1 VQNRRQAATIGAL
14 NESKKVEMNRIDEVL
29 ISLRR
34 VTRAI
39 DLHSKHLMKTA
50 GLTAPQMLILQT
62 LRDQGDAII
71 SDVANQISL
80 SQATVTSILDRLE
93 KRGLVMRERSQQ
105 DKRKVF
111 ACLTDAGN
119 ELIRNAPMPL
129 QDYFIRQFSDL
140 QDWEQTQIISALQ
153 RVAHMMDAQHIDA
166 APLLDVGAI
175 DRQSEDESRVFGFDR
190 EEG

>member
-1 VQNRRQAATIGAL
+1 
-14 NESKKVEMNRIDEVL
+14 MNRIDEVL

-93 KRGLVMRERSQQ
+93 KRGLVMRERSRQ

-111 ACLTDAGN
+111 ACLTEAGN
-119 ELIRNAPMPL
+119 DLIRNAPMPL

-175 DRQSEDESRVFGFDR
+175 DRQSGDEGRGFDFDEDES
-190 EEG
+190 

>member
-1 VQNRRQAATIGAL
+1 
-14 NESKKVEMNRIDEVL
+14 MNRIDEVL

-93 KRGLVMRERSQQ
+93 KRGLVMRERSRQ

-111 ACLTDAGN
+111 ACLTEAGN
-119 ELIRNAPMPL
+119 DLIRNAPMPL

-175 DRQSEDESRVFGFDR
+175 DRQSGDEGRGFDFDDDES
-190 EEG
+190 

>member
-1 VQNRRQAATIGAL
+1 
-14 NESKKVEMNRIDEVL
+14 MNRIDEVL

-71 SDVANQISL
+71 SDVANHINL

-105 DKRKVF
+105 DKRKVY
-111 ACLTDAGN
+111 ACLTDAGS

-140 QDWEQTQIISALQ
+140 QDWEQTHIISALQ

-175 DRQSEDESRVFGFDR
+175 DRQSEDESRTFGFDPS
-190 EEG
+190 ED

>member
-1 VQNRRQAATIGAL
+1 VL
-14 NESKKVEMNRIDEVL
+14 KKSKKIEMNRIDEVL

-93 KRGLVMRERSQQ
+93 KRGLVMRERSRQ

-111 ACLTDAGN
+111 ACLTEAGN
-119 ELIRNAPMPL
+119 DLIRNAPMPL

-175 DRQSEDESRVFGFDR
+175 DRQSGDEGRGFDFDEDES
-190 EEG
+190 

>member
-1 VQNRRQAATIGAL
+1 
-14 NESKKVEMNRIDEVL
+14 MNRIDEVL

-71 SDVANQISL
+71 SDVAHQISL

-105 DKRKVF
+105 DKRKVY

-119 ELIRNAPMPL
+119 DLIRNAPMPL

-175 DRQSEDESRVFGFDR
+175 DRQSEEENRTFGFDNK
-190 EEG
+190 EA

>member
-1 VQNRRQAATIGAL
+1 
-14 NESKKVEMNRIDEVL
+14 MNRIDEVL

-71 SDVANQISL
+71 SDVANHINL

-105 DKRKVF
+105 DKRKVY
-111 ACLTDAGN
+111 ACLTDAGS

-140 QDWEQTQIISALQ
+140 QDWEQTHIISALQ

-166 APLLDVGAI
+166 APLLDVVAI
-175 DRQSEDESRVFGFDR
+175 DRQSEDENRTFGFEHSED
-190 EEG
+190 

>member
-1 VQNRRQAATIGAL
+1 
-14 NESKKVEMNRIDEVL
+14 MDEVL

-93 KRGLVMRERSQQ
+93 KRGLVMRERSRQ

-111 ACLTDAGN
+111 ACLTEAGN
-119 ELIRNAPMPL
+119 DLIRNAPMPL

-175 DRQSEDESRVFGFDR
+175 DRQSGDEGRGFGFDDDSS
-190 EEG
+190 

>member
-1 VQNRRQAATIGAL
+1 
-14 NESKKVEMNRIDEVL
+14 MNRIDEVL

-71 SDVANQISL
+71 SDVAHQISL

-105 DKRKVF
+105 DKRKVY

-175 DRQSEDESRVFGFDR
+175 DRQSEEENRTFGFDNK
-190 EEG
+190 EV

>member
-1 VQNRRQAATIGAL
+1 
-14 NESKKVEMNRIDEVL
+14 MNRIDEVL

-71 SDVANQISL
+71 SDVAHQISL

-105 DKRKVF
+105 DKRKVY

-119 ELIRNAPMPL
+119 NLIRNAPMPL

-153 RVAHMMDAQHIDA
+153 RVAHMMDAQHIEA

-175 DRQSEDESRVFGFDR
+175 DRQSEEENRTFGFSSK
-190 EEG
+190 EV

>member
-1 VQNRRQAATIGAL
+1 
-14 NESKKVEMNRIDEVL
+14 
-29 ISLRR
+29 
-34 VTRAI
+34 
-39 DLHSKHLMKTA
+39 MKTA

-93 KRGLVMRERSQQ
+93 KRGLVMRERSRQ

-111 ACLTDAGN
+111 ACLTEAGN
-119 ELIRNAPMPL
+119 DLIRNAPMPL

-175 DRQSEDESRVFGFDR
+175 DRQSGDEGRGFGFDDD
-190 EEG
+190 GS

>member
-1 VQNRRQAATIGAL
+1 
-14 NESKKVEMNRIDEVL
+14 MNRIDAVL

-71 SDVANQISL
+71 SDVAHQISL

-105 DKRKVF
+105 DKRKVY

-119 ELIRNAPMPL
+119 DLIRNAPMPL

-175 DRQSEDESRVFGFDR
+175 DRQSEEENRTFGFDNK
-190 EEG
+190 EV

>member
-1 VQNRRQAATIGAL
+1 
-14 NESKKVEMNRIDEVL
+14 MNRIDEVL
-29 ISLRR
+29 VSLRR

-71 SDVANQISL
+71 SDVASQVSL
-80 SQATVTSILDRLE
+80 SQATVTSIMDRLE
-93 KRGLVMRERSQQ
+93 KRGLVIRERSNQ

-111 ACLTDAGN
+111 ASLTDTGN
-119 ELIRNAPMPL
+119 DLIRNAPMPL

-140 QDWEQTQIISALQ
+140 QEWEQTQIISSLQ
-153 RVAHMMDAQHIDA
+153 RVAYMMDAQHIDA

-175 DRQSEDESRVFGFDR
+175 DRQSEEESHAFGFARD
-190 EEG
+190 

>member
-1 VQNRRQAATIGAL
+1 
-14 NESKKVEMNRIDEVL
+14 
-29 ISLRR
+29 
-34 VTRAI
+34 
-39 DLHSKHLMKTA
+39 MKTA

-71 SDVANQISL
+71 SDVANHINL

-105 DKRKVF
+105 DKRKVY
-111 ACLTDAGN
+111 ACLTDAGS

-140 QDWEQTQIISALQ
+140 QDWEQTHIISALQ

-175 DRQSEDESRVFGFDR
+175 DRQSEDESRTFGFDPS
-190 EEG
+190 ED

>member
-1 VQNRRQAATIGAL
+1 
-14 NESKKVEMNRIDEVL
+14 MDEVL

-93 KRGLVMRERSQQ
+93 KRGLVMRERSRQ

-111 ACLTDAGN
+111 ACLTEAGN
-119 ELIRNAPMPL
+119 DLIRNAPMPL

-175 DRQSEDESRVFGFDR
+175 DRQSGDEGRGFGFDEDR
-190 EEG
+190 S

>member
-1 VQNRRQAATIGAL
+1 
-14 NESKKVEMNRIDEVL
+14 MNRIDEVL
-29 ISLRR
+29 VSLRR

-71 SDVANQISL
+71 SDIANQVSL
-80 SQATVTSILDRLE
+80 SQATVTSIMDRLE
-93 KRGLVMRERSQQ
+93 KRGLVIRERSNQ

-111 ACLTDAGN
+111 ASLTEAGN
-119 ELIRNAPMPL
+119 ALIRNAPMPL

-140 QDWEQTQIISALQ
+140 QEWEKTQIISSLQ
-153 RVAHMMDAQHIDA
+153 RVAYMMDAQHIDA
-166 APLLDVGAI
+166 APVLDVGPI
-175 DRQSEDESRVFGFDR
+175 DRLSEEEVHAHRFGFDDN
-190 EEG
+190 

>member
-1 VQNRRQAATIGAL
+1 ML
-14 NESKKVEMNRIDEVL
+14 KKSKKIEMNRIDEVL

-93 KRGLVMRERSQQ
+93 KRGLVMRERSRQ

-111 ACLTDAGN
+111 ACLTEAGN
-119 ELIRNAPMPL
+119 DLIRNAPMPL

-175 DRQSEDESRVFGFDR
+175 DRQSGDEGRGFDFDDDES
-190 EEG
+190 

>member
-1 VQNRRQAATIGAL
+1 
-14 NESKKVEMNRIDEVL
+14 MNRIDEVL

-71 SDVANQISL
+71 SDVANHINL

-105 DKRKVF
+105 DKRKVY
-111 ACLTDAGN
+111 ACLTDAGS

-129 QDYFIRQFSDL
+129 QEYVSRQFSDL
-140 QDWEQTQIISALQ
+140 QDWEQTHIISALQ

-175 DRQSEDESRVFGFDR
+175 DRQSEDESRTFGFDPS
-190 EEG
+190 ED

>member
-1 VQNRRQAATIGAL
+1 
-14 NESKKVEMNRIDEVL
+14 
-29 ISLRR
+29 
-34 VTRAI
+34 
-39 DLHSKHLMKTA
+39 MKTA

-93 KRGLVMRERSQQ
+93 KRGLVMRERSRQ

-111 ACLTDAGN
+111 ACLTEAGN
-119 ELIRNAPMPL
+119 DLIRNAPMPL

-175 DRQSEDESRVFGFDR
+175 DRQSGDEGRGFDFDDDES
-190 EEG
+190 

>member
-1 VQNRRQAATIGAL
+1 
-14 NESKKVEMNRIDEVL
+14 MNRIDEVL

-71 SDVANQISL
+71 SDVANHISL

-105 DKRKVF
+105 DKRKVY
-111 ACLTDAGN
+111 ACLTDAGS

-140 QDWEQTQIISALQ
+140 QDWEQTHIISALQ

-175 DRQSEDESRVFGFDR
+175 DRESEDESHTFGFDGD
-190 EEG
+190 EH